1 MTTTNTNTPSTPFNN
16 QAIKRKRRSPSSSP
30 LSSDPDALYCHCQ
43 RTSAH
48 GNLIQCSKKTCPIEC
63 YHEQCVDNGAPDT
76 TGEWFCPACR
86 LLRRDETQVRSE
98 DVEEEREGGNREGDR
113 GTDGED
119 GDGNT
124 DREERTSGDAEEQ
137 TPGETED
144 VLTDRDAEGETDDE
158 YVALEALKRS

>member
-1 MTTTNTNTPSTPFNN
+1 MV
-16 QAIKRKRRSPSSSP
+16 
-30 LSSDPDALYCHCQ
+30 L
-43 RTSAH
+43 
-48 GNLIQCSKKTCPIEC
+48 CSNKTCRIEW

-76 TGEWFCPACR
+76 TGLWFCPACR
-86 LLRRDETQVRSE
+86 LLERDETQVRSE

-137 TPGETED
+137 TPGETEED